1 MLLHRVGPEAFELC
15 TRSYAANLAM
25 ADGVLGRI
33 RVRGRRIIAFVTRDG
48 VRLYYEDHGSGPA
61 VLHRTA
67 TAPPGRCG
75 KIKLRL
81 KDRYRVIVWD
91 LRGHGESGPI
101 LFGSMRSRIWRPCS
115 INAVLSVLSS
125 AGIRLAA
132 IRRTFHRVHS
142 IAVPR

>member
-1 MLLHRVGPEAFELC
+1 M
-15 TRSYAANLAM
+15 
-25 ADGVLGRI
+25 
-33 RVRGRRIIAFVTRDG
+33 AFVTRDG

-61 VLHRTA
+61 VLLSHGYGA
-67 TAPPGRCG
+67 TSQMWQDQVAA
-75 KIKLRL
+75 L

-91 LRGHGESGPI
+91 LRGHGESDYLADPI
-101 LFGSMRSRIWRPCS
+101 FIQSSIQSRIWRLCS

-132 IRRTFHRVHS
+132 IRRLLSIAFIR